1 MSVHPGDR
9 GVSSMQFVETA
20 NKIEER
26 AMQVCRKWPKSYTFI
41 ITQRTIQLASEL
53 YEHVLK
59 ANCIFPITTEAERE
73 ERLLELQRALGA
85 NNSFSRKIER
95 AYHMFP
101 ICGIRNKLSRTETD
115 EKSDRI
121 LAEFMNL
128 CLIEEDAIKGNIT
141 FTRNCKLAG
150 KKQ

>member
-26 AMQVCRKWPKSYTFI
+26 AMQVCRKWPKAYMFV

-59 ANCIFPITTEAERE
+59 ANSIYPMTSEAERD
-73 ERLLELQRALGA
+73 ERLRELHRALGT
-85 NNSFSRKIER
+85 NVSFSRKIER

-101 ICGIRNKLSRTETD
+101 ICGVQKNLSQSASQ
-115 EKSDRI
+115 EKSDR
-121 LAEFMNL
+121 LLYEFMEL
-128 CLIEEDAIKGNIT
+128 CLAEEDAIKGNIN
-141 FTRNCKLAG
+141 FTRNYKLVG
-150 KKQ
+150 KPQ